1 MKTQSK
7 PKPKAPAPGRLP
19 NPHPGR
25 ILRKHFLEPLGL
37 TQVQL
42 SGATGIPTS
51 RITELLKAR
60 RGITAD
66 TAIRLANVLGPHAQF
81 WIGLQNQYD
90 LEEAM
95 LAKGKEYASLK
106 RYAMPA
112 AVAA

>member
-7 PKPKAPAPGRLP
+7 SQTGAPDRLP

-25 ILRKHFLEPLGL
+25 ILRKHFLEPLQM

-42 SGATGIPTS
+42 HEATGIPTS
-51 RITELLKAR
+51 RITELIKER

-66 TAIRLANVLGPHAQF
+66 TAIRLARVLGPHPQF
-81 WIGLQNQYD
+81 WIGLQATYD

-95 LAKGKEYASLK
+95 LSKGKEYDALK
-106 RYAMPA
+106 RYPMPA